1 MDLTSLLSAL
11 QSEQQK
17 KSSVRLSE
25 RNVVE
30 LVLKLK
36 QLGLFGDD
44 LLHTINGKEYITT
57 DRLKAD
63 IQTALRQAGGR
74 LELTELPALVG
85 VDLVHCEKQVRGARQ
100 CAYPNSSCCI
110 ALELFWGM
118 VILSKALSFTRHCW
132 QGDLPNATA
141 FKSAIVQSTTTATAS
156 CGFAFMVVLLAGCAD
171 RGGGWRQHTGCAG
184 RADYHAVL

>member
-1 MDLTSLLSAL
+1 MDLNSLLSAL
-11 QSEQQK
+11 QNEQAKQ
-17 KSSVRLSE
+17 SSVRLSE

-36 QLGLFGDD
+36 QLGLFGDE

-85 VDLVHCEKQVRGARQ
+85 VDLVHCERQVGLKVFV
-100 CAYPNSSCCI
+100 CVNLY
-110 ALELFWGM
+110 EVLFNQRP
-118 VILSKALSFTRHCW
+118 ILPL
-132 QGDLPNATA
+132 
-141 FKSAIVQSTTTATAS
+141 
-156 CGFAFMVVLLAGCAD
+156 
-171 RGGGWRQHTGCAG
+171 
-184 RADYHAVL
+184 

>member
-1 MDLTSLLSAL
+1 MDISSLLSAL
-11 QSEQQK
+11 QDEQAK

-36 QLGLFGDD
+36 QLGLFGDE

-85 VDLVHCEKQVRGARQ
+85 VDLVHCERQVSLTAAAASTPSRA
-100 CAYPNSSCCI
+100 C
-110 ALELFWGM
+110 
-118 VILSKALSFTRHCW
+118 LSAV
-132 QGDLPNATA
+132 P
-141 FKSAIVQSTTTATAS
+141 VQAPRSPTAS
-156 CGFAFMVVLLAGCAD
+156 S
-171 RGGGWRQHTGCAG
+171 
-184 RADYHAVL
+184 

>member
-1 MDLTSLLSAL
+1 MDISSLLSAL
-11 QSEQQK
+11 QIEQAK

-36 QLGLFGDD
+36 QLGLFGDE

-57 DRLKAD
+57 ERLKAD

-85 VDLVHCEKQVRGARQ
+85 VDLVHCERQV
-100 CAYPNSSCCI
+100 
-110 ALELFWGM
+110 
-118 VILSKALSFTRHCW
+118 
-132 QGDLPNATA
+132 
-141 FKSAIVQSTTTATAS
+141 SAICNHCSTLS
-156 CGFAFMVVLLAGCAD
+156 GELY
-171 RGGGWRQHTGCAG
+171 R
-184 RADYHAVL
+184 

>member
-11 QSEQQK
+11 QSEQAKQ
-17 KSSVRLSE
+17 SSVRLSE

-36 QLGLFGDD
+36 QLGLFGDE

-57 DRLKAD
+57 ERLKAD

-85 VDLVHCEKQVRGARQ
+85 VDLVHCEKQVGK
-100 CAYPNSSCCI
+100 PVD
-110 ALELFWGM
+110 LHD
-118 VILSKALSFTRHCW
+118 IL
-132 QGDLPNATA
+132 
-141 FKSAIVQSTTTATAS
+141 
-156 CGFAFMVVLLAGCAD
+156 VV
-171 RGGGWRQHTGCAG
+171 
-184 RADYHAVL
+184 

>member
-1 MDLTSLLSAL
+1 MDLTSLLTAL
-11 QSEQQK
+11 QSEQAK

-36 QLGLFGDD
+36 QLGLFGDE

-63 IQTALRQAGGR
+63 IQTALKQAGGR

-85 VDLVHCEKQVRGARQ
+85 VDLVHCEKQVGSTVLRQ
-100 CAYPNSSCCI
+100 LCC
-110 ALELFWGM
+110 WCTVG
-118 VILSKALSFTRHCW
+118 
-132 QGDLPNATA
+132 
-141 FKSAIVQSTTTATAS
+141 
-156 CGFAFMVVLLAGCAD
+156 
-171 RGGGWRQHTGCAG
+171 
-184 RADYHAVL
+184 